1 MPHILTLLVL
11 SQRTGLNSS
20 KSEFIL
26 FGTSTCLCN
35 FPPLT
40 GVNIAETVVP
50 LSDKIVTLGVTLDS
64 NLTFS
69 NHISDISVDLHIITS
84 GHCVIS
90 GGLSQMTWP
99 RWLPLPLSTHVSA
112 MLTLSSKYQ
121 ETTTSTKHSC
131 SNSFT
136 PSFKTSIYLPSP

>member
-99 RWLPLPLSTHVSA
+99 RWLPLPLSTHVLIT
-112 MLTLSSKYQ
+112 LTLSSMALQISRNY
-121 ETTTSTKHSC
+121 
-131 SNSFT
+131 NVY
-136 PSFKTSIYLPSP
+136 KTQLLE